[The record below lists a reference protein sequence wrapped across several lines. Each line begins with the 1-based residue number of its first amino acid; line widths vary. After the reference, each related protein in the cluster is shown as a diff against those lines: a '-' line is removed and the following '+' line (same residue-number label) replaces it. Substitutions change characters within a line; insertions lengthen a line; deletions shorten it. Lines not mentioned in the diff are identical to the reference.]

1 MLCPDLPEDRSG
13 VYSGSAVVLSGQIRL
28 FYTGNVK
35 EPGEHDYIL
44 SGRQANVITV
54 TTPDGSSMSEK
65 QVLLRNS
72 DYPADCSCHVRDPKV
87 WREDGIWKMVLGART
102 RSDQGC
108 VLVYHSKDLLH
119 WTFASRCTIPNF
131 GYMWECPDFFR
142 MGEQGYLSV
151 SPQGLT
157 HEEYRY
163 QNVYQSGYFSVAGTL
178 EEGKLGRFSE
188 WDYGFDF
195 YAPQT
200 YETADGRRILYG
212 WMGIP
217 DADYQNPTTP
227 LGWQHCLTLP
237 REVWAGEEGTLLQQ
251 PVRELENLLSAP
263 TQLEGAGTLP
273 KVCVLKLTRT
283 QPDFALT
290 LAGGLTLEYREETG
304 VFSLSFA
311 EKALGAGRTKRRS
324 KGVACNTLEVVVD
337 ASSLE
342 VYLDGGTQVFSTRF
356 YPESYPV
363 SYTLIGGAG
372 TVSSVNL

>member
-1 MLCPDLPEDRSG
+1 MSPTFFP
-13 VYSGSAVVLSGQIRL
+13 
-28 FYTGNVK
+28 TGNVK

-108 VLVYHSKDLLH
+108 VLVYHSQDLLH
-119 WTFASRCTIPNF
+119 WAFASRCAIPDF

-163 QNVYQSGYFSVAGTL
+163 QNVYQSGYFPVAGTL

-237 REVWAGEEGTLLQQ
+237 REVTVGEDGRLLQQ
-251 PVRELENLLSAP
+251 PVRELEALLSAP
-263 TQLEGAGTLP
+263 TKLEGAGTLP

-283 QPDFALT
+283 QPNFALT
-290 LAGGLTLEYREETG
+290 LAGGLTLEYREEVG

-311 EKALGAGRTKRRS
+311 EKTLGAGRTKRQS
-324 KGVACNTLEVVVD
+324 KGMACNTLEVVVD

-356 YPESYPV
+356 CPESYPV
-363 SYTLIGGAG
+363 SYTLTGGAG